1 MKRFLLLRMT
11 VVFLAAAL
19 PCVVLAQAQPTPS
32 VPSAPRPVQP
42 APKPGLVLPITAAP
56 KTDLLAGVRSH
67 AARLRAVPIPGGPKS
82 LHENSAQRAV
92 DQVKVLHNWN
102 GDPKSAGWAFNVA
115 KSK

>member
-1 MKRFLLLRMT
+1 MKRFVLLRIT

-19 PCVVLAQAQPTPS
+19 PCVVLAQVPPTPI
-32 VPSAPRPVQP
+32 VQP
-42 APKPGLVLPITAAP
+42 APKPVQPTPKPGSVLPAVASP

-92 DQVKVLHNWN
+92 YQVKVLHDWN
-102 GDPKSAGWAFNVA
+102 GDPKSAGWAFNVG